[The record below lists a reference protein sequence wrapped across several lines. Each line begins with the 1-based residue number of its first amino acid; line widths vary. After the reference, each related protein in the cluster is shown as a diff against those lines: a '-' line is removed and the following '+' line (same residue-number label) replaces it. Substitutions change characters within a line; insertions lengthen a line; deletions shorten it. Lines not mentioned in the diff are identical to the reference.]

1 MWGFFLAYA
10 NFFAKFYSLIN
21 HNTAFKFLQKTLL
34 RLEISDKKLSNEA
47 VSS

>member
-10 NFFAKFYSLIN
+10 KFFLFLIN

>member
-10 NFFAKFYSLIN
+10 NFFAKFYY
-21 HNTAFKFLQKTLL
+21 TAFKFLQKTLL